1 MDNVCVYASPSKA
14 KPIAIVMPDEKT
26 LRKEIEKKDI
36 VDPDTV
42 LIELTKNKAV
52 VGLVLDDMLAA
63 GKKAGL
69 QGIELVAGIVL
80 SDEKWTPENV
90 NHLF

>member
-14 KPIAIVMPDEKT
+14 KPIAIVMSDEKT

-42 LIELTKNKAV
+42 LNELTKNKAV